1 MKKVTERTAG
11 VRFTDFVEHPIDVSV
26 RIYKSGER
34 WLMAIKALGQNRDRM
49 FIDMNQEHLLNLN
62 VMLRQAAAKV
72 LHHAGLGDT
81 FDDKEQL
88 EIDLRDLAKAG
99 NFVFNEI
106 FKDKARKTIQNLF
119 SDAKKLNKNITI
131 EIESENFFIP
141 WELLYSDN
149 VKKPSYERFWGMKY
163 IISRVIIQDDRPGD
177 IEPTTIYVDSK
188 PKLGLFALENNS
200 LPSIANKEI
209 PFFKALKKSGRISL
223 RQLPGLDPNN
233 KDSELCRF
241 KDFLNRPL
249 DVAHFACHAQYVE
262 NPSWDSF
269 IQLSKGI
276 QISLLDLAAEPTI
289 AIRDFPL
296 VVLNAC
302 KMGNMNP
309 MDVHY
314 FAGDFIRYGALG
326 VIATEAE
333 VPDDLAAD
341 FTEHLYD
348 HLLDEKFL
356 GESVLLAR
364 QELLKQGNP
373 VGLLY
378 ALYAPPIIR
387 LALRKGKNRSPV
399 KRITA

>member
-11 VRFTDFVEHPIDVSV
+11 IRFTDFLKHPIDVSV
-26 RIYKSGER
+26 RIYSSGDR
-34 WLMAIKALGQNRDRM
+34 WVMAIKALGQNRDRM
-49 FIDMNQEHLLNLN
+49 FIDVTPEHLVDLNEK
-62 VMLRQAAAKV
+62 LRQAAAKV
-72 LHHAGLGDT
+72 LHHAGLGDS
-81 FDDKEQL
+81 FDDQEQL
-88 EIDLRDLAKAG
+88 ELDLRDLAEAG

-106 FKDKARKTIQNLF
+106 FKDKARKTILNLF
-119 SDAKKLNKNITI
+119 SYAKKLNQNLTI
-131 EIESENFFIP
+131 EIESEKFFIP
-141 WELLYSDN
+141 WELLYSDS
-149 VKKPSYERFWGMKY
+149 VKNPSYKNFWGMKY

-188 PKLGLFALENNS
+188 PKVGLFALQNKS

-209 PFFKALKKSGRISL
+209 PFFKGLKKSGRISL

-262 NPSWDSF
+262 DPSWDSF
-269 IQLSKGI
+269 IELSKGI
-276 QISLLDLAAEPTI
+276 QISLLDLAAEPKI

-302 KMGNMNP
+302 KTANMNS
-309 MDVHY
+309 VNIHY

-341 FTEHLYD
+341 FTKHLYD
-348 HLLDEKFL
+348 HLLNEKFL

-364 QELLKQGNP
+364 QELLKRGNP

-378 ALYAPPIIR
+378 ALYAPPIIK
-387 LALRKGKNRSPV
+387 LELPKAKNRSAA
-399 KRITA
+399 KRISV